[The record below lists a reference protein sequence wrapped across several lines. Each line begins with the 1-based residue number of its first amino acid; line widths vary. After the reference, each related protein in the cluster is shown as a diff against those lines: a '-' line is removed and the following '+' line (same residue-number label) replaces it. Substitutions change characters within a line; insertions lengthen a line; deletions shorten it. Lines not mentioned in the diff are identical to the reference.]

1 MKSLM
6 SLWSQVAEE
15 SATYCR
21 TSATSDINTV
31 KRRFEDEGLSFLTIT
46 LPDLG
51 KSFEKWLDEG
61 RVGINSSF
69 RRERRGRLP
78 RFLGGFFSRVFDPNS
93 GALVDDPDIEAILAI
108 RQLTLMFGKLEYP
121 CTDARIASAMTAF
134 VDCEKEVRKSDSEIS
149 EEDFRDFE
157 RMSAL
162 LFQSAFT
169 RIDREIYYDRVIP
182 KHGPGSVA
190 DRLTSNGKYRLRT
203 WTDRLDSVFPATKY
217 LIPNIHFRDELDQ
230 VNFLEPGSEMP
241 VRVIAV
247 PKTLK
252 TPRIIAV
259 EPACMQ
265 YMQQGILRLIR
276 EAFERDELLDKVIGF
291 DDQTPNQVL
300 ACQGSLNGE
309 TATLDLSEA
318 SDRVSNEL
326 VRRMTSRWPWFSRAL
341 DATRSRRADVEGHG
355 IIPLAKYAS
364 MGSATCFPVE
374 AMVFTTLIFLGIERS
389 LNVTLTRKDLK
400 SLSGVVR
407 VFGDDLIVP
416 VDHVHMVVNTLEAFG
431 SRVGAAK
438 SFWTGRFRESCGKEY
453 FNGNDISIV
462 RCRQALPSTSTD
474 ADGVISTVALR
485 NLFYEHGYWRT
496 ARWLDKKLLKVL
508 KHFPIVSPASPV
520 LGRVSFLGYETQR
533 MHPRLH
539 SPLVRGYVQQSKAPS
554 DKLGD
559 TGALLKCLLKL
570 ESENPK
576 GVVESYL
583 NLDTCSRS
591 STGSY
596 RALPIGLPPGGQ
608 DEKHLERSGR
618 PQRVGIKSGWWSS
631 I

>member
-1 MKSLM
+1 
-6 SLWSQVAEE
+6 
-15 SATYCR
+15 
-21 TSATSDINTV
+21 
-31 KRRFEDEGLSFLTIT
+31 
-46 LPDLG
+46 
-51 KSFEKWLDEG
+51 
-61 RVGINSSF
+61 
-69 RRERRGRLP
+69 
-78 RFLGGFFSRVFDPNS
+78 
-93 GALVDDPDIEAILAI
+93 
-108 RQLTLMFGKLEYP
+108 
-121 CTDARIASAMTAF
+121 
-134 VDCEKEVRKSDSEIS
+134 
-149 EEDFRDFE
+149 
-157 RMSAL
+157 
-162 LFQSAFT
+162 
-169 RIDREIYYDRVIP
+169 
-182 KHGPGSVA
+182 
-190 DRLTSNGKYRLRT
+190 
-203 WTDRLDSVFPATKY
+203 
-217 LIPNIHFRDELDQ
+217 
-230 VNFLEPGSEMP
+230 
-241 VRVIAV
+241 
-247 PKTLK
+247 
-252 TPRIIAV
+252 
-259 EPACMQ
+259 
-265 YMQQGILRLIR
+265 
-276 EAFERDELLDKVIGF
+276 
-291 DDQTPNQVL
+291 
-300 ACQGSLNGE
+300 
-309 TATLDLSEA
+309 
-318 SDRVSNEL
+318 
-326 VRRMTSRWPWFSRAL
+326 
-341 DATRSRRADVEGHG
+341 
-355 IIPLAKYAS
+355 
-364 MGSATCFPVE
+364 
-374 AMVFTTLIFLGIERS
+374 
-389 LNVTLTRKDLK
+389 
-400 SLSGVVR
+400 
-407 VFGDDLIVP
+407 LIVP